1 MYVKTQPV
9 KHAHA
14 DGILEAIETSM
25 DSIDPGWE
33 WKHRLIATGS
43 DGASV
48 NMGKTRSVTAFL
60 KRDIPHLIPMHC
72 VNHRL
77 ELAVLDAIRN
87 RDGQL
92 LAEVKSMLV
101 MIHKHYHYSAKA
113 VRELKMIRPANL
125 EGTRWMPNLSGSL
138 DALVKSYNIIVAH
151 FEDIVQGKKGTA
163 DVQGRARNVL
173 IHLKSERLL
182 HYIFFLRDVLQA
194 LSYLALEFQK
204 DACKLPDAVEAVES
218 TYL

>member
-1 MYVKTQPV
+1 
-9 KHAHA
+9 
-14 DGILEAIETSM
+14 M

-48 NMGKTRSVTAFL
+48 NMGKTRSITAFL

-87 RDGQL
+87 RNGQL
-92 LAEVKSMLV
+92 LADIKSMLV

-113 VRELKMIRPANL
+113 VRKLKMIAEAMEMKMIRPANL
-125 EGTRWMPNLSGSL
+125 EGTRWMPHLSGSL

-151 FEDIVQGKKGTA
+151 FEDIIQGKKGTT
-163 DVQGRARNVL
+163 DVQGRARNVP
-173 IHLKSERLL
+173 KSFE
-182 HYIFFLRDVLQA
+182 
-194 LSYLALEFQK
+194 E
-204 DACKLPDAVEAVES
+204 
-218 TYL
+218 